1 LSNQSERV
9 LNDVR
14 GLGGDEMSAARQAS
28 RDSIAFGAILTV
40 LGVFAVLAPMFAGIT
55 VTVLLGMLLI
65 FAGIAE
71 LVFAFQSGSF
81 GKGVLRSLFGG
92 LSVLAGVVILATPAS
107 SLGVLTFVLAGFL
120 LAGGVLDIVFAF
132 KQRPGDG
139 WGWVLFSGI
148 MSILLGL
155 LIIWQWPVSGI
166 WAVGLYAGIRMLTH
180 GWLLMGMG
188 RTGQESLT
196 LLQDTRI
203 EKLEDQVRSGALALL
218 ETQAALADHTAVLL
232 ALDSEVRKKVSLT
245 EVDPAIVALNEKLG
259 EARVQMQQ
267 VADATEEAWQD
278 AQKEASAAFK
288 QLQKNS
294 AELRDQLKQELG
306 LETADEK

>member
-1 LSNQSERV
+1 
-9 LNDVR
+9 
-14 GLGGDEMSAARQAS
+14 
-28 RDSIAFGAILTV
+28 
-40 LGVFAVLAPMFAGIT
+40 
-55 VTVLLGMLLI
+55 
-65 FAGIAE
+65 
-71 LVFAFQSGSF
+71 
-81 GKGVLRSLFGG
+81 
-92 LSVLAGVVILATPAS
+92 
-107 SLGVLTFVLAGFL
+107 
-120 LAGGVLDIVFAF
+120 
-132 KQRPGDG
+132 
-139 WGWVLFSGI
+139 

>member
-1 LSNQSERV
+1 
-9 LNDVR
+9 
-14 GLGGDEMSAARQAS
+14 
-28 RDSIAFGAILTV
+28 
-40 LGVFAVLAPMFAGIT
+40 
-55 VTVLLGMLLI
+55 
-65 FAGIAE
+65 
-71 LVFAFQSGSF
+71 
-81 GKGVLRSLFGG
+81 
-92 LSVLAGVVILATPAS
+92 
-107 SLGVLTFVLAGFL
+107 
-120 LAGGVLDIVFAF
+120 
-132 KQRPGDG
+132 
-139 WGWVLFSGI
+139 
-148 MSILLGL
+148 
-155 LIIWQWPVSGI
+155 
-166 WAVGLYAGIRMLTH
+166 
-180 GWLLMGMG
+180 MGMG

-218 ETQAALADHTAVLL
+218 ETQAVLADHTAVLL
-232 ALDSEVRKKVSLT
+232 ALDSELRKKVSLT